1 MRKDNPQDRMVAGK
15 GGFEMKMRMLG
26 LALILT
32 MSIPLFA
39 QEREENYVPEKDPL
53 VLAKLSKWQD
63 YKFGL
68 LMTWGTYSQWG
79 IVESW
84 SLCAEDEGWCER
96 KGPFADEYDK
106 YKRAYEELKNT
117 FNPVKFDPAKWA
129 EAASD
134 AGMRYVIFTMKHHD
148 GFCMFDTKTTDYKIT
163 SKESFGGDPRAN
175 VAKGI
180 FDAFRKKGMMIGAYF
195 SKPDWHSPDYWWPY
209 FPTPD
214 RHVNYD
220 PARYPERWN
229 RFKEYTYQQI
239 EEIMTKYGSVDI
251 LWLDGAWVR
260 PLQNMPKEFESWG
273 RKRDCNQDIDM
284 ARIARMARQH
294 QPGLLVVDRWVN
306 GPYENYL
313 TPENKVPEKALRVP
327 WESCIPMATSWSY
340 VKTDRYKTVRQII
353 HLLVDVV
360 AKGGN
365 LLLNIGPS
373 PKGEWAPDAYDRL
386 KGVAA
391 WMKVN
396 SEAIYET
403 RAIAPYKEGSVCL
416 TQKKWDGAVYAIY
429 LPGENEQKPPKSFRL
444 MKLQPAAGAKVTM
457 PGVNGELKW
466 KAEGDGIIVEIPE
479 ALQQKPPC
487 EDAWV
492 VKISGI
498 QR

>member
-1 MRKDNPQDRMVAGK
+1 
-15 GGFEMKMRMLG
+15 MKNLLLG
-26 LALILT
+26 LMLSL
-32 MSIPLFA
+32 LFVELVGA
-39 QEREENYVPEKDPL
+39 QEKEENYVPEHDPL
-53 VLAKLSKWQD
+53 VQAKLSKWQD

-84 SLCAEDEGWCER
+84 SLCGEDEGWCQR
-96 KGPFADEYDK
+96 RGPFADDYDK
-106 YKRAYEELKNT
+106 YKKAYEGLKKT
-117 FNPVKFDPAKWA
+117 FNPVKFDPSKWA

-148 GFCMFDTKTTDYKIT
+148 GFCMFETKTTDYKIT
-163 SKESFGGDPRAN
+163 SRESFGSDPRSN

-180 FDAFRKKGMMIGAYF
+180 FDAFRKKGMMTGAYY
-195 SKPDWHSPDYWWPY
+195 SKPDWHSPEYWWSY

-220 PARYPERWN
+220 PARYPDRWT
-229 RFKEYTYQQI
+229 RFKDYTYQQI
-239 EEIMTKYGSVDI
+239 EEIMTNFGSVDI

-260 PLQNMPKEFESWG
+260 PLNNMPKEFESWG
-273 RKRDCNQDIDM
+273 KKNNWDQDIDM
-284 ARIARMARQH
+284 ARISKMARQH

-306 GPYENYL
+306 GQYENYL
-313 TPENKVPEKALRVP
+313 TPENKVPEKALSVP
-327 WESCIPMATSWSY
+327 WEACITMATSWSY
-340 VKTDRYKTVRQII
+340 VKTDKYKSVRQII

-373 PKGEWAPDAYDRL
+373 PEGEWAPDAYDRL

-403 RAIAPYKEGSVCL
+403 RAIAPYKEGNVCL
-416 TQKKWDGAVYAIY
+416 TQKKGDGAVYAIY
-429 LPGENEQKPPKSFRL
+429 LPSQNELQPPKTLSL
-444 MKLQPAAGAKVTM
+444 TKLQPADGAKVTLL
-457 PGVNGELKW
+457 GANGELKW
-466 KAEGDGIIVEIPE
+466 KSEPGEVVIEIPNVLRE
-479 ALQQKPPC
+479 KPPC
-487 EDAWV
+487 TDAWV
-492 VKISGI
+492 VKISAI

>member
-1 MRKDNPQDRMVAGK
+1 
-15 GGFEMKMRMLG
+15 MKIRMLG
-26 LALILT
+26 LVVALL
-32 MSIPLFA
+32 MVNPLDA
-39 QEREENYVPEKDPL
+39 QEREEDYVPEPDLL
-53 VLAKLSKWQD
+53 VQAKLSKWQD

-84 SLCAEDEGWCER
+84 SLCGEDEGWCER
-96 KGPFADEYDK
+96 RGPFADDYDK
-106 YKRAYEELKNT
+106 YRKAYEGLKRT
-117 FNPVKFDPAKWA
+117 FHPVKFDPAKWA

-148 GFCMFDTKTTDYKIT
+148 GFCMFETKTTDYKIT
-163 SKESFGGDPRAN
+163 SKESFGADPRSN

-180 FDAFRKKGMMIGAYF
+180 FDAFREKGMMIGAYY

-220 PARYPERWN
+220 PAKYPERWT
-229 RFKEYTYQQI
+229 RFKDYTYQQI

-260 PLQNMPKEFESWG
+260 PLRNMPKEFESWG
-273 RKRDCNQDIDM
+273 KKNNYDQDIDM
-284 ARIARMARQH
+284 ARISRMARQH

-306 GPYENYL
+306 GRFENYL
-313 TPENKVPEKALRVP
+313 TPENKVPEKALSVP
-327 WESCIPMATSWSY
+327 WESCITMATSWSY
-340 VKTDRYKTVRQII
+340 VKTDKYKSVRQIV
-353 HLLVDVV
+353 HLLADVV

-373 PKGEWAPDAYDRL
+373 PEGEWAPDAYDRL

-396 SEAIYET
+396 SESIYDT
-403 RAIAPYKEGSVCL
+403 RAIAPYKEGNVCY
-416 TQKKWDGAVYAIY
+416 TQKKDDGAVYAIY
-429 LPGENEQKPPKSFRL
+429 LPGQNEMKLPETMRLTKIRPTPGARL
-444 MKLQPAAGAKVTM
+444 MLLGAGGEVKWRSDAN
-457 PGVNGELKW
+457 GVV
-466 KAEGDGIIVEIPE
+466 IEIPSAFRE
-479 ALQQKPPC
+479 KPPC
-487 EDAWV
+487 TDAWV
-492 VKISGI
+492 VKISEI

>member
-1 MRKDNPQDRMVAGK
+1 MRVL
-15 GGFEMKMRMLG
+15 MLG
-26 LALILT
+26 LLLLSAV
-32 MSIPLFA
+32 PVVA
-39 QEREENYVPEKDPL
+39 QEKEENYVPEQDPL

-84 SLCAEDEGWCER
+84 SLCAEDEGWCQR
-96 KGPFADEYDK
+96 TGPYADDYDK
-106 YKRAYEELKNT
+106 YKKAYEALKKT
-117 FNPVKFDPAKWA
+117 FKPAKFDPAKWA
-129 EAASD
+129 QAASE

-163 SKESFGGDPRAN
+163 SMESFGADPRSN

-180 FDAFRKKGMMIGAYF
+180 FDAFRNKGMMIGSYY

-220 PARYPERWN
+220 PARYPERWS
-229 RFKEYTYQQI
+229 RFKDYTYQQI
-239 EEIMTKYGSVDI
+239 EEIMTSYGSVDI
-251 LWLDGAWVR
+251 LWLDGAWIR
-260 PLQNMPKEFESWG
+260 PLSNMPKEFESWG
-273 RKRDCNQDIDM
+273 KRANYNQDIDM
-284 ARIARMARQH
+284 PRVAKMSRTH
-294 QPGLLVVDRWVN
+294 QPGLIVVDRWVN
-306 GPYENYL
+306 GLYENYL

-340 VKTDRYKTVRQII
+340 VKTDKYKSVRQIV

-373 PKGEWAPDAYDRL
+373 PEGEWAPDAYDRL

-403 RAIAPYKEGSVCL
+403 RAVAPYKEGNVCL
-416 TQKKWDGAVYAIY
+416 TQKRMGGALYAIY
-429 LPGENEQKPPKSFRL
+429 LPTQNEKKPPKTIRL
-444 MKLQPAAGAKVTM
+444 AKVQ
-457 PGVNGELKW
+457 PGADARVTFLGASRELKW
-466 KAEGDGIIVEIPE
+466 RSDEGGIVIEIPE
-479 ALQQKPPC
+479 NLQQNPPC
-487 EDAWV
+487 DDAWV
-492 VKISGI
+492 VKISKI
-498 QR
+498 VR